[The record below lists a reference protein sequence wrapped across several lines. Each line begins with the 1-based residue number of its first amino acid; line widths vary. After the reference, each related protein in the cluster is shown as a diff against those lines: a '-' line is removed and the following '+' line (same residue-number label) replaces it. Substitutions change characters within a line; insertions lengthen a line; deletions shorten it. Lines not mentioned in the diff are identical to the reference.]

1 MWSNLK
7 MNEIVKKLIE
17 EKGMSWLLTAIIS
30 YLRMMPREAY
40 IDKLQKNLEKTLLEY
55 NSRHENE

>member
-1 MWSNLK
+1 
-7 MNEIVKKLIE
+7 MNEIVKRLIE

-30 YLRMMPREAY
+30 YLRIMPREAY
-40 IDKLQKNLEKTLLEY
+40 IIKLQKNLEKALLEY

>member
-1 MWSNLK
+1 
-7 MNEIVKKLIE
+7 MNEIVKRLIE

-30 YLRMMPREAY
+30 YLRSMPREAY
-40 IDKLQKNLEKTLLEY
+40 IIKLQKILEKALLEY